1 MVITFDKIKVTN
13 FFSFGEVEVNL
24 DRGGYVLVSGI
35 NENPVDNAISNGSG
49 KSSLFDAVIWCLTG
63 NTIREC
69 KNVSNINADN
79 GAKVTLYFSV
89 DKDKYEIART
99 KDYKPL
105 GTTLKIIY
113 NGQDVSGKGIRDTEK
128 ILQEYLPDLTA
139 SFLGSVII
147 LGQGLPQRFSNN
159 TPSGRKDVL
168 EKLSQSDFMINE
180 LNDKVSKRR
189 SVLSNNLD
197 EIKNNISYL
206 VGQQKVREESLQST
220 QQEV

>member
-1 MVITFDKIKVTN
+1 MVITFDKIQITN
-13 FFSFGEVEVNL
+13 FFSFGEAEVNL

-89 DKDKYEIART
+89 DKDKYEITRT

-128 ILQEYLPDLTA
+128 IL
-139 SFLGSVII
+139 
-147 LGQGLPQRFSNN
+147 
-159 TPSGRKDVL
+159 
-168 EKLSQSDFMINE
+168 
-180 LNDKVSKRR
+180 
-189 SVLSNNLD
+189 
-197 EIKNNISYL
+197 
-206 VGQQKVREESLQST
+206 
-220 QQEV
+220 